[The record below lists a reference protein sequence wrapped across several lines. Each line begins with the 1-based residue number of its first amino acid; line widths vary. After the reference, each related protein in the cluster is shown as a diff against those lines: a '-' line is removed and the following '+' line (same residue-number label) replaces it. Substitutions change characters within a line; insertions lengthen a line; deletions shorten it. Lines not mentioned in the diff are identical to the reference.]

1 MCHSSDQTLISNIHQ
16 LRDYDV
22 TLYGNLHVVFDV
34 LGLSDDPAS
43 VKLIG
48 PICQT
53 KYPQHQNIDLNTNDK
68 NKKLLGN
75 TFDSIA
81 VIHCH
86 I

>member
-43 VKLIG
+43 VQLIG
-48 PICQT
+48 VLIYQPSD
-53 KYPQHQNIDLNTNDK
+53 P
-68 NKKLLGN
+68 
-75 TFDSIA
+75 
-81 VIHCH
+81 H
-86 I
+86 IGCVHDRR